1 MPNLTGGGHAYGG
14 GAGPGVLA
22 VLAGRMLCDTYLA
35 ARDLVKEV
43 DYTLK
48 TLARSLLNQERHEL
62 SATDLPGDS
71 HLTRPREDFETPPQ
85 SSKVKLLTDANTIRQ
100 SWTMDLISRAFSL
113 ESTHNIAVQ
122 ILASMRVIGSSVRS
136 RRIAYQSIVC

>member
-1 MPNLTGGGHAYGG
+1 MIAPMLVMQMPHWSRLGRLKRSKMPNLTGGGHAYGG

-48 TLARSLLNQERHEL
+48 TLARSLLNQERHEM

-71 HLTRPREDFETPPQ
+71 RLMRPREDFEAPSQ
-85 SSKVKLLTDANTIRQ
+85 SSALKLLTDANTMRQ
-100 SWTMDLISRAFSL
+100 IWSFERISSEFSH
-113 ESTHNIAVQ
+113 ESAHSTAV
-122 ILASMRVIGSSVRS
+122 
-136 RRIAYQSIVC
+136 